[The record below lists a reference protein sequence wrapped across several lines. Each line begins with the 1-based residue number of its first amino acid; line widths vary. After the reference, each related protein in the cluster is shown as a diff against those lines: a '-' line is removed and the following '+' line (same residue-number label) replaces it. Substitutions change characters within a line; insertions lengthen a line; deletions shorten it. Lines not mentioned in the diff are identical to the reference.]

1 MDLCGAGKFLGRD
14 PGPSDGGH
22 RPDEAEL
29 DAEGKEPAPVEPDEA
44 LDEVVEVPIEP
55 IRGDRARIAGP
66 RGRHARGA
74 PGRARGAMAGPPGT
88 GPAPPRRPP
97 APRDP
102 RASART
108 CPRGSRTWSLG
119 SAPVRAVPIWWA
131 EVMKSRFGATSR
143 RASRRR
149 KPSKWSP
156 A

>member
-74 PGRARGAMAGPPGT
+74 HGRASVAMAAARAT
-88 GPAPPRRPP
+88 APAST
-97 APRDP
+97 AC
-102 RASART
+102 ASARAT
-108 CPRGSRTWSLG
+108 QTPAATGRANRRGG
-119 SAPVRAVPIWWA
+119 
-131 EVMKSRFGATSR
+131 
-143 RASRRR
+143 
-149 KPSKWSP
+149 
-156 A
+156 